1 MVLFNLDFSD
11 PKVAIVN
18 IVILLI
24 IVSETYVGFK
34 KGFLESTIRL
44 VGFVAAIIGA
54 YILKNPVSI
63 FMYTHLPF
71 FKFGGLFKGVSAL
84 NIIVYEL
91 IAFVLVFVVLRI
103 AINII
108 AKITGMV
115 ERLLSLIFFI
125 GIPSKILGAL
135 VGFGKS
141 IIILYFAIFVF
152 KFCCN
157 FMNLEVKESLADD
170 IVNVPILKNVFGD
183 TLNSLDEITAI
194 AKDYEDTKNKEE
206 FNNKVVDILLKY
218 KVITNDNLQILI
230 DNGKIKIADLEEN
243 KES

>member
-1 MVLFNLDFSD
+1 MMLFNLDFSD

-34 KGFLESTIRL
+34 KGFLESTIKL
-44 VGFVAAIIGA
+44 IGFIVAIVGA
-54 YILKNPVSI
+54 YLLKNPLSI

-84 NIIVYEL
+84 NIMVYEL
-91 IAFVLVFVVLRI
+91 IAFILVFIVLKLV
-103 AINII
+103 INII
-108 AKITGMV
+108 AKLTGMV
-115 ERLLSLIFFI
+115 ERLLSIIFFI

-135 VGFGKS
+135 VGFCKS

-157 FMNLEVKESLADD
+157 FMNFEVKESLADD
-170 IVNVPILKNVFGD
+170 IVEIPVLKNVFG
-183 TLNSLDEITAI
+183 NSLSTLDEITSI
-194 AKDYEDTKNKEE
+194 ARDYEDTKNKEE
-206 FNNKVVDILLKY
+206 FNDKAINILLKY
-218 KVITNDNLQILI
+218 NVITEENLQILI
-230 DNGKIKIADLEEN
+230 NNGKIKVVNSEN
-243 KES
+243 ES

>member
-44 VGFVAAIIGA
+44 VGIVAAIIGA

-157 FMNLEVKESLADD
+157 FMNFEVKESLADD
-170 IVNVPILKNVFGD
+170 IVNVPVLKNVFGD
-183 TLNSLDEITAI
+183 TLNSLDEITTI

>member
-1 MVLFNLDFSD
+1 MVLFNLDFLD

-44 VGFVAAIIGA
+44 VGIVAAIIGA

-103 AINII
+103 VINII

-157 FMNLEVKESLADD
+157 FMNFEVKESLADD
-170 IVNVPILKNVFGD
+170 IVNVPVLKNVFGD
-183 TLNSLDEITAI
+183 TLNSLDEITTI

>member
-1 MVLFNLDFSD
+1 MFLFNLNFSD

-24 IVSETYVGFK
+24 IISETYSGFK
-34 KGFLESTIRL
+34 KGFLESTIKL
-44 VGFVAAIIGA
+44 IGFVAAIVGA
-54 YILKNPVSI
+54 YLLKNPLSI

-71 FKFGGLFKGVSAL
+71 FKFGGLFKGVSSL
-84 NIIVYEL
+84 NIMVYEL
-91 IAFVLVFVVLRI
+91 IAFVLVFIVLRL

-115 ERLLSLIFFI
+115 ERLLSVIFFI

-135 VGFGKS
+135 VGFCKS

-157 FMNLEVKESLADD
+157 FMNFEVKESLADD
-170 IVNVPILKNVFGD
+170 IVNIPVLKNVFGD
-183 TLNSLDEITAI
+183 SLSSLDEITSI
-194 AKDYEDTKNKEE
+194 ARDYEDTKNKEE
-206 FNNKVVDILLKY
+206 FNEKAINILLKY
-218 KVITNDNLQILI
+218 NVITKENLQILI
-230 DNGKIKIADLEEN
+230 DNGKIKSTNSEN
-243 KES
+243 DS

>member
-157 FMNLEVKESLADD
+157 FMNFEVKESLADD

>member
-44 VGFVAAIIGA
+44 VGIVAAIIGA

-103 AINII
+103 VINII

-157 FMNLEVKESLADD
+157 FMNFEVKESLADD
-170 IVNVPILKNVFGD
+170 IVNVPVLKNVFGD
-183 TLNSLDEITAI
+183 TLNSLDEITTI